1 MIIHWRGRQL
11 ELEPWGLFPEPAPC
25 TLVAAPGQGLRRG
38 LLDEELNECTDGI
51 PAHRP
56 TARQLCISRQ
66 RAYSSRLPT
75 CRSGAENFPGRGRE
89 LGEPTSQGPAIPRSI
104 LGLVSWWWEGGGDGQ
119 EVAFLGSVG
128 RERHV
133 EGWGASA
140 ASWCTSPWP
149 GSPSQSKM
157 KPEAQAA
164 SPEAPGSRFTTAQFL
179 SRQERVSP
187 NSSDQ
192 SPRIQPHWSHT
203 STPESTPVARGMD
216 HSDWQ
221 A

>member
-1 MIIHWRGRQL
+1 M
-11 ELEPWGLFPEPAPC
+11 EPWGLFPEPAPC

-38 LLDEELNECTDGI
+38 LLDEELNECTDGFQ
-51 PAHRP
+51 P
-56 TARQLCISRQ
+56 TGPLLANCASLGKGLTPHGCPPVGVELRTFLVEAGSWGNPHLRGLQS
-66 RAYSSRLPT
+66 PDP
-75 CRSGAENFPGRGRE
+75 RSGE
-89 LGEPTSQGPAIPRSI
+89 LVWGE
-104 LGLVSWWWEGGGDGQ
+104 GGDGQ

-187 NSSDQ
+187 NSSNQ